1 MSNRQQPIIIIN
13 LTGGL
18 VSSISSTNE
27 DINVIVVDLDYYETD
42 NIKNITTSKVPGHFE
57 EEEQEYWFGRY
68 VPDNI
73 ITNEQADQYLNFL
86 KEQEK
91 RIFDEE

>member
-1 MSNRQQPIIIIN
+1 MNTIIIN

-18 VSSISSTNE
+18 LHSISSTDEN
-27 DINVIVVDLDYYETD
+27 INVIVFDRDFDYSDSPEH
-42 NIKNITTSKVPGHFE
+42 IATSKIPGHFE

-68 VPDNI
+68 VPDDI